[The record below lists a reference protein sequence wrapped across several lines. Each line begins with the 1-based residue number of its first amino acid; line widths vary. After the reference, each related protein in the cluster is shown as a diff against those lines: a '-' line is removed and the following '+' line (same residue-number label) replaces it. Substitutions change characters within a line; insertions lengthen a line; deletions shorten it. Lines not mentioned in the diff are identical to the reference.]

1 MPLKKAKK
9 PSHARI
15 EARHGMNI
23 KDSKHLA
30 PGAIKG
36 AGSNEKGLAYLRAAH
51 SPNKSYRNGSAC
63 FVEAAQ
69 PAKGARPGIEVD

>member
-9 PSHARI
+9 PGHARI
-15 EARHGMNI
+15 ESRHGMNV
-23 KDSKHLA
+23 KDSIHLA

-36 AGSNEKGLAYLRAAH
+36 AGSNEKGFAYLRAAH
-51 SPNKSYRNGSAC
+51 PPKKRYRNGNAC
-63 FVEAAQ
+63 LVEAAQ